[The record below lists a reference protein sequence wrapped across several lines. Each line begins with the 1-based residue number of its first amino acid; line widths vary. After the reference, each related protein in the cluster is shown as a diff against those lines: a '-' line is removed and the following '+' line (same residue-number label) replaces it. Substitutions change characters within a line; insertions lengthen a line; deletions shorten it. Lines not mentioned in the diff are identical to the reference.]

1 MTRSQRIMARIIFWI
16 YIAVVLFLCFGKF
29 GNLHG
34 VPRAIWGIPTDKVVH
49 FLMFFPFPILAFLAY
64 DVFTDNLW
72 KSLLFCLATFLFGV
86 LIAAGTEY
94 GQSFLPHR
102 SGDRH
107 DLQADVLA
115 LSISAFIVLVID
127 ILKQLVKPRKHA

>member
-1 MTRSQRIMARIIFWI
+1 
-16 YIAVVLFLCFGKF
+16 
-29 GNLHG
+29 
-34 VPRAIWGIPTDKVVH
+34 
-49 FLMFFPFPILAFLAY
+49 MFFPFPILAFLAY

-94 GQSFLPHR
+94 GQSFLPYR